1 MRFRLLVATT
11 VAGVCALILIPPW
24 GGADSVE
31 RGASADIIRSVDV
44 RLDRRCQVAVFEIS
58 LTRDAPLGLRLVGRV
73 PFGRQR
79 GAQLPIDLPAAGK
92 QRGSTQAGVQ
102 QNEVW
107 DLVYPNG
114 DYLKPGRHHGLV
126 RAFDSKRENVL
137 DTYPVTLTI
146 PSSFYTRSLDRCGG

>member
-1 MRFRLLVATT
+1 M
-11 VAGVCALILIPPW
+11 
-24 GGADSVE
+24 
-31 RGASADIIRSVDV
+31 
-44 RLDRRCQVAVFEIS
+44 
-58 LTRDAPLGLRLVGRV
+58 
-73 PFGRQR
+73 
-79 GAQLPIDLPAAGK
+79 
-92 QRGSTQAGVQ
+92 Q
-102 QNEVW
+102 QTEVW